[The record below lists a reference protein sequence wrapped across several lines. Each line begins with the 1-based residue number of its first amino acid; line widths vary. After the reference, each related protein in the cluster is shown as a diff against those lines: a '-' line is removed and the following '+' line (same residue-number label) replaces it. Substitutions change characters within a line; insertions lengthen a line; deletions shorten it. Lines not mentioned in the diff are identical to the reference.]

1 VFSSTIS
8 FRNPLRSDYERCS
21 EIMATALDRSRSAFR
36 SAFYREPSVVA
47 RAPGRVNLI
56 GEHTDYNDG
65 FVLPFAIDRDVVVC
79 ASPAV
84 GNLLNVIA
92 ADAKEITTTT
102 PAEPPRSGAAAYISA
117 VRAELSDS
125 GIETPAATMSIAGDI
140 PIGAGLS
147 SSAAIC
153 CAATNAFLALAE
165 RTLAIEEIAQLCRRA
180 EQRAVGVRCGIMDPF
195 AVLASLAGHALLLD
209 CRSLEYR
216 HVRIPT
222 DAALMV
228 ANSGASRTL
237 AASAYNQRV
246 AECAAAARRLGVRSL
261 RDATTGLLHAR
272 AETLDAVLYRR
283 ARHVISENE
292 RTLQTAEALEA
303 GNARRVGALM
313 QESHESLRRDY
324 EVSSR
329 ELDALVE
336 AALQVPEVYG
346 SRLTG
351 AGFGGCTV
359 SIMAPS
365 VVAEFSGRVGELKY
379 EVWRCVPSAGA
390 SFV

>member
-1 VFSSTIS
+1 
-8 FRNPLRSDYERCS
+8 
-21 EIMATALDRSRSAFR
+21 MATALDRSRSAFR
-36 SAFYREPSVVA
+36 SAFYREPFVVA

-65 FVLPFAIDRDVVVC
+65 FVLPFAVDRDVVVC

-84 GNLLNVIA
+84 GNLLTVIA
-92 ADAKEITTTT
+92 ADANEITTTT

-117 VRAELSDS
+117 VRAELNDS

-147 SSAAIC
+147 SSAALC
-153 CAATNAFLALAE
+153 CAATNAFLTLAE
-165 RTLAIEEIAQLCRRA
+165 RTLVIEEIAQLCRRA

-195 AVLASLAGHALLLD
+195 AVLASQAGHALLLD

-216 HVRIPT
+216 HVRTRRRRADGCEQWCQPNAGGI
-222 DAALMV
+222 
-228 ANSGASRTL
+228 
-237 AASAYNQRV
+237 RV
-246 AECAAAARRLGVRSL
+246 QPARCRVCCRSRRLGVRSL

-283 ARHVISENE
+283 VRHVISENE
-292 RTLQTAEALEA
+292 RTLQTADALEA
-303 GNARRVGALM
+303 GNVRRVGALM
-313 QESHESLRRDY
+313 QASHESLRRDY

-365 VVAEFSGRVGELKY
+365 AVAEFSAKLGELKY
-379 EVWRCVPSAGA
+379 EGWRCVPSAGRLWCSPRYLCLLA
-390 SFV
+390 LPLLPRWATISY

>member
-1 VFSSTIS
+1 
-8 FRNPLRSDYERCS
+8 
-21 EIMATALDRSRSAFR
+21 MASALDRSRSAFR
-36 SAFYREPSVVA
+36 SAFYREPLVVA

-79 ASPAV
+79 ASRAV
-84 GNLLNVIA
+84 GNLLTVIA
-92 ADAKEITTTT
+92 ADAKEITSTA
-102 PAEPPRSGAAAYISA
+102 PEEPPRSGAAAYISA
-117 VRAELSDS
+117 VRAALSEL

-147 SSAAIC
+147 SSAALC

-165 RTLAIEEIAQLCRRA
+165 RTLPFAEIAQLCRRA

-195 AVLASLAGHALLLD
+195 VVLRAQAGHALLLD
-209 CRSLEYR
+209 CRSLECR
-216 HVRIPT
+216 HVRVPAQT
-222 DAALMV
+222 ALMV

-246 AECAAAARRLGVRSL
+246 AECAAAARRLGVHSL

-272 AETLDAVLYRR
+272 AETLDSVLYRR

-292 RTLQTAEALEA
+292 RTLQTADALEA
-303 GNARRVGALM
+303 GDVRRVGALM
-313 QESHESLRRDY
+313 QASHESLRRDY

-336 AALQVPEVYG
+336 AALEVPEVYG

-359 SIMAPS
+359 TILAPS
-365 VVAEFSGRVGELKY
+365 AVARFEERMAELKC
-379 EVWRCVPSAGA
+379 EAWRCVPSAGA
-390 SFV
+390 GLL